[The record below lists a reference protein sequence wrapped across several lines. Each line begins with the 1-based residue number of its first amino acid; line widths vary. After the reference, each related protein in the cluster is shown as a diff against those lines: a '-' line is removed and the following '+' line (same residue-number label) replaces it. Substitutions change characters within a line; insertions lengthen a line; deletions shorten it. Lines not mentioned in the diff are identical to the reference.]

1 MGDYESLVE
10 MGFDPRRVTF
20 ALKLTKGFNDAITW
34 LADNEDTPIEDL
46 EAKHVT
52 NTSGSSGPGKGVA
65 GPTVQDDPYGEQGEG
80 DGSPAVGPEAKS
92 LKCTE
97 CGKLFNTPAKAQF
110 HASRT

>member
-1 MGDYESLVE
+1 
-10 MGFDPRRVTF
+10 MGFDPRRVTL

-34 LADNEDTPIEDL
+34 LADNEDAEIDEL
-46 EAKHVT
+46 EAKHGG
-52 NTSGSSGPGKGVA
+52 TSGGGGSVGGDGEEGVAAAA
-65 GPTVQDDPYGEQGEG
+65 GPTGQATDPFGEQGEG

-92 LKCTE
+92 LKCSE